1 VINLYI
7 DDDWEDIE
15 VFREAIASLDSQVL
29 LYTAGDGV
37 EGFQVLN
44 ELAIIPDFIFL
55 DVNMPRMNG
64 RDFLS
69 RIKKTVRLR
78 SIPVI
83 MYSTTSQKD
92 EIEAFKKSGAYDFI
106 IKPNNFEKL
115 HKILKETIYKDLS
128 EINEQIRQPKI
139 LR

>member
-1 VINLYI
+1 VIILYI
-7 DDDWEDIE
+7 DDDWEDVE
-15 VFREAIASLDSQVL
+15 VFREAITSVDSQVL
-29 LYTAGDGV
+29 LYTAADGV
-37 EGFQVLN
+37 EGFQVLDQ
-44 ELAIIPDFIFL
+44 LAIIPDFIFL

-83 MYSTTSQKD
+83 MYSTTSQKA

-106 IKPNNFEKL
+106 VKPNNFEKL
-115 HKILKETIYKDLS
+115 HKALRETIYRDIPVTKD
-128 EINEQIRQPKI
+128 QIQQPRI